1 MTELIAIPQNEYSLI
16 QSDSMNYI
24 RRMFDDETPVLRDR
38 WISEAILR
46 GLPKDF
52 IEQLKKDNQ

>member
-1 MTELIAIPQNEYSLI
+1 MTDLIAIPHTEYSLI

-24 RRMFDDETPVLRDR
+24 RRMFDDETPVLKDR
-38 WISEAILR
+38 WIREAILR
-46 GLPKDF
+46 GLPQDF